1 MLETIQDEQ
10 KKLDAIAVY
19 IQTVNEYRN
28 MIQENTEKLP
38 KDVQVLETLFSIAL
52 NEFEKSIKANLNLR
66 SIEAI
71 ENEMG

>member
-52 NEFEKSIKANLNLR
+52 NEFEKSIKARPCWTCIRNTN
-66 SIEAI
+66 
-71 ENEMG
+71 